1 MIIDFNVF
9 EIAMKIPTSLPGTC
23 AQAPWGRIS
32 QKVKCIV
39 SLQKSLKERFFHALG
54 FEVLAIALCAPLGAW
69 LLGYSLAHMGLL
81 TLMVSL
87 MAMTWNMVFNA
98 IFDRAQRRMGFQR
111 TLGARAVHAVLFEIG
126 LIIAV
131 VPLAAWWLDIGL
143 WEAFVLDIA
152 IVLFFLPY
160 TFGFNWAYDHIR
172 AKVVARHS
180 LKTRRAAGKTPALPA
195 GQPLKPLISSAQNP
209 TH

>member
-1 MIIDFNVF
+1 MATRHHADK
-9 EIAMKIPTSLPGTC
+9 ARIP
-23 AQAPWGRIS
+23 

-54 FEVLAIALCAPLGAW
+54 FEVLAIAICAPLGAW

-87 MAMTWNMVFNA
+87 MAMSWNMLFNA
-98 IFDRAQRRMGFQR
+98 LFDRAQRRMGFER
-111 TLGARAVHAVLFEIG
+111 TLAARAVHAVLFEIG
-126 LIIAV
+126 LIMAV

-160 TFGFNWAYDHIR
+160 TFGFNWAYDHLR
-172 AKVVARHS
+172 AKVVARH
-180 LKTRRAAGKTPALPA
+180 RRRKQQACASAA
-195 GQPLKPLISSAQNP
+195 
-209 TH
+209 